1 MNPEIQTLLN
11 QIAANIQEDAVA
23 QVREHLLGDRPP
35 ADLRARLDVLVSML
49 RDQYRA
55 EFTQKVVAAI
65 CGPDEAP
72 AATKSKAAP
81 KKAPKTLESPYGFKK
96 DGTPKKKPGA
106 KAKVQGPTG
115 PIQVGISWVDADRRF
130 VVELPDGRQ
139 YRGTRERD
147 LARRLRQMGFEPSLS
162 H

>member
-1 MNPEIQTLLN
+1 MSPEIQNILN
-11 QIAANIQEDAVA
+11 RIAANIQEDAVA
-23 QVREHLLGDRPP
+23 QVREHLLGEPPP
-35 ADLRARLDVLVSML
+35 ANLRARLDALIETL

-55 EFTQKVVAAI
+55 AFTQKVVTAI
-65 CGPDEAP
+65 CGPDATLAAP
-72 AATKSKAAP
+72 KSKAAP
-81 KKAPKTLESPYGFKK
+81 KKALGFQHPYGFKK

-115 PIQVGISWVDADRRF
+115 PIQVGIAWFEADRRF

-147 LARRLRQMGFEPSLS
+147 LARRLRQMGFEPISS
-162 H
+162 PF